1 VDLRKLCAGISV
13 YAMLNHWSSNALIPY
28 FCPFRPKSDA
38 CFYLHRRR
46 NAEICT
52 IFLFDVLVWIYTNMF
67 SEETNFFSTL
77 SSVYV
82 WSPYT
87 QAHIRM
93 QLKISA
99 FYKSNL
105 LTFKIR
111 ITYHMALYFSKHNL
125 SIIFLERGYVD
136 VCWGRLRCINGKLQ

>member
-1 VDLRKLCAGISV
+1 MPLYPIFAHFDQNRMHVFISTAAVMLR
-13 YAMLNHWSSNALIPY
+13 YAPF
-28 FCPFRPKSDA
+28 FC
-38 CFYLHRRR
+38 LM
-46 NAEICT
+46 
-52 IFLFDVLVWIYTNMF
+52 FLFGYTNMF

-93 QLKISA
+93 KLKISA

-111 ITYHMALYFSKHNL
+111 ITYHMTLYFSKDNL

-136 VCWGRLRCINGKLQ
+136 VSWGRLRCINGMLQ

>member
-1 VDLRKLCAGISV
+1 
-13 YAMLNHWSSNALIPY
+13 MLNHCSSNALIPY

-52 IFLFDVLVWIYTNMF
+52 IFLFDVLVWIYINMF

-111 ITYHMALYFSKHNL
+111 ITYHMTLYMYFSKHNL

-136 VCWGRLRCINGKLQ
+136 VSWGRLRCINGKLQ